1 MLMSLR
7 IFISKYHYL
16 NTFPVY
22 SFTYWNTKRG
32 LKYVS
37 YSNWGKISVKTLY
50 TDYTFSLVV
59 FLMTALFTA
68 YSRLVKNINVFHI
81 IYIYYIFVAKNAI
94 LYRCFISVKMFC
106 RSSIG
111 YGKYMFLMYS
121 SPPKCDFF
129 LISFNELLSRNDTQ
143 RCYIKHFND
152 QMFQKRILLE
162 QSLQNKI
169 IRTE

>member
-106 RSSIG
+106 RSCIG

-129 LISFNELLSRNDTQ
+129 KSRNDTQ

>member
-32 LKYVS
+32 LKYAS
-37 YSNWGKISVKTLY
+37 YSNWEKISVKTLY

-129 LISFNELLSRNDTQ
+129 KSRNDTQ

>member
-37 YSNWGKISVKTLY
+37 YSNWEKISVKTLY

-106 RSSIG
+106 RSCIG

-129 LISFNELLSRNDTQ
+129 KSRNDTQ

>member
-37 YSNWGKISVKTLY
+37 YSNWEKISVKTLY

-68 YSRLVKNINVFHI
+68 YSRLFKNINVFHI

-106 RSSIG
+106 RSCIG

-129 LISFNELLSRNDTQ
+129 KSRNDTQ